1 MRVQKLARFVL
12 AAGAVFVLAGTG
24 GLFAQEE
31 QKDAEGCKDHPL
43 LSRMKNFYIAEC
55 RQADFDELEIFIK
68 DEETKTVEGKK
79 THLNYRL
86 KDGAQ
91 QPSQLQVRRNY
102 TNALKTLGAAL
113 LHERD
118 NYASWRLSKG
128 GRETWIALQ
137 VYDDGWQYDLVIL
150 EVAAMAQEVTANEML
165 EALNKDGYLAL
176 YINFE
181 TGKSEV
187 KPESGPTVDEIV
199 ALMKAN
205 PGLKLSIEGHTDS
218 VGDPASNKTLSEARA
233 KAVLA
238 AVVKG
243 GVDAS
248 RLGAVGW
255 GQEKPVADNRT
266 EEGRAKN
273 RRVEIVKK

>member
-1 MRVQKLARFVL
+1 MTVRTWTRFVL
-12 AAGAVFVLAGTG
+12 AAGAVFIFAATG
-24 GLFAQEE
+24 VLFAQEE

-43 LSRMKNFYIAEC
+43 LTRMKNFIIAEC
-55 RQADFDELEIFIK
+55 RVVDFDEFEITVK
-68 DEETKTVEGKK
+68 DDETKTVEGKK

-91 QPSQLQVRRNY
+91 QPSQLQIRRNY
-102 TNALKTLGAAL
+102 TSAMKTLGATL
-113 LHERD
+113 LYERD
-118 NYASWRLSKG
+118 NYASWKLSKG
-128 GRETWIALQ
+128 GQEAWVAVHIF
-137 VYDDGWQYDLVIL
+137 DDGWQYDLDIL
-150 EVAAMAQEVTANEML
+150 EVAAMAQEVTANAML

-181 TGKSEV
+181 TGKAEV
-187 KPESGPTVDEIV
+187 KPDSMPTVAEIV

-205 PGLKLSIEGHTDS
+205 GDLKISLEGHTDN
-218 VGDPASNKTLSEARA
+218 VGTPAANKTLSEARA
-233 KAVLA
+233 KAVMA
-238 AVVKG
+238 EVVKG
-243 GVDAS
+243 GVDAG